1 MWSRHTRVCALRRRG
16 IRIPP
21 PPSPLGS
28 TGGRGHA
35 MAVAQGEGAD
45 QALPAFDLPS
55 NPPLRASPS
64 ARGRLCGINLFSSD
78 IEVS

>member
-55 NPPLRASPS
+55 NPPLRTSPPW
-64 ARGRLCGINLFSSD
+64 CGPRCRVIGD
-78 IEVS
+78 V